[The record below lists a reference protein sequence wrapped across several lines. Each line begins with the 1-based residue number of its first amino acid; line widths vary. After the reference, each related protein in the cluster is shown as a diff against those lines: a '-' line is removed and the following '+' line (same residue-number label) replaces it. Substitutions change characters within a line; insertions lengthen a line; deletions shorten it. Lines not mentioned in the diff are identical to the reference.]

1 MKLKV
6 CSFNARFAS
15 DHESDGINNFFC
27 RTGRIAEFLKETD
40 PDVIGFQEIT
50 PEMREW
56 FVDNMPDYYIV
67 GGGRNSD
74 YSGESSMIGFKKR
87 DMMLISCDTVA
98 LSSAPSVPGSRY
110 EGSDQSRCPR
120 IYTRIKLAHKDID
133 TPFYAYNVHTDHVG
147 KISRTLA
154 IMQLVQDVSGHDLLF
169 VMTGDFNARPD
180 AGELNLITKNP
191 RFVDTTADLGY
202 TFHDFGRYEGAKI
215 DYIFADARLKVVES
229 CRTHTDAIDGVY
241 VSDHC
246 PIYTVFDI

>member
-1 MKLKV
+1 M
-6 CSFNARFAS
+6 
-15 DHESDGINNFFC
+15 FC
-27 RTGRIAEFLKETD
+27 LS
-40 PDVIGFQEIT
+40 
-50 PEMREW
+50 PE
-56 FVDNMPDYYIV
+56 IV

-154 IMQLVQDVSGHDLLF
+154 IMQLVQDVSGHDLPF